1 MKLRKSII
9 GLMGCVLASSSF
21 CVNAGILYNGHN
33 DFTWTGESGYAVTGS
48 FNYDST
54 QPIVGADGSGDV
66 LAGGI
71 QNLSVS
77 FFNPSKALL
86 YTVQN
91 ISNGISNYDFLNFHF
106 DTLLKQVVNDN
117 VNVIGLFNI
126 GQDLA
131 SGDMHLNGSIGGYS
145 NLMNY
150 ASDTL
155 DEIQNGT
162 EFKVVPEPTSLALF
176 TLGLAALVS
185 RGRKPAHK

>member
-9 GLMGCVLASSSF
+9 RLMGCVLASSSF

-33 DFTWTGESGYAVTGS
+33 DFTWTGESGYTVTGS

-91 ISNGISNYDFLNFHF
+91 ISNGFSNYDFLNFHF
-106 DTLLKQVVNDN
+106 DTLLKRIVGDDQN
-117 VNVIGLFNI
+117 GLFNI
-126 GQDLA
+126 GQDLVA
-131 SGDMHLNGSIGGYS
+131 GDMHLNGAIGGYS
-145 NLMNY
+145 NLLNF
-150 ASDTL
+150 AGDTL

-162 EFKVVPEPTSLALF
+162 AFKVVPEPTSLALF

>member
-21 CVNAGILYNGHN
+21 CVNAGTLYNGHN
-33 DFTWTGESGYAVTGS
+33 DFTWTGESGYTVTGS

-54 QPIVGADGSGDV
+54 QPIVGADGFGDV

-91 ISNGISNYDFLNFHF
+91 ISNGFSNYDFLNFHF
-106 DTLLKQVVNDN
+106 DTLLKRIVGDDQN
-117 VNVIGLFNI
+117 GLFNL
-126 GQDLA
+126 GQDIA
-131 SGDMHLNGSIGGYS
+131 SGDMHLNGAVGGES
-145 NLMNY
+145 NLINF
-150 ASDTL
+150 AAVTL
-155 DEIQNGT
+155 DTIQSGT

-185 RGRKPAHK
+185 RGRKLAHK